1 MEKAEKENKMKKRL
15 FYIERKSPAAL
26 LSVIFMLAA
35 ALIRIIYFWGREAAA
50 FELFIHLYLVLAASI
65 VFCLTVLFLGKK
77 APELTSLS
85 VLLGV
90 IFFSVKAFTFE
101 SKIHTYLC
109 LLLYAAVLLLYSMT
123 IFGIIKTKKLLYP
136 LFLLPLLYHIF
147 VEDMQVYILA
157 RPMPPFIQ
165 WLPEVSV
172 LCIMAALLSVSFAIR
187 ER

>member
-1 MEKAEKENKMKKRL
+1 MKKRL
-15 FYIERKSPAAL
+15 FYIDGKSPAAV
-26 LSVIFMLAA
+26 LSVLFMIAA
-35 ALIRIIYFWGREAAA
+35 AVIRIIYFGGREVGVL
-50 FELFIHLYLVLAASI
+50 ELFIHLYLVIAASC

-90 IFFSVKAFTFE
+90 IFFAVKAFTFD

-109 LLLYAAVLLLYSMT
+109 LLLYFAVLLIYCMT

-147 VEDMQVYILA
+147 VEDMQIYFLA
-157 RPMPPFIQ
+157 RPMPPFTE
-165 WLPEVSV
+165 WLPEISV
-172 LCIMAALLSVSFAIR
+172 LCIMAALFCVSFAIKR
-187 ER
+187 R